1 MATLTADAPPS
12 APAPET
18 RRGLSW
24 FAVRGPAQVIA
35 AIGAVLAV
43 WIVLFTMFRGRNT
56 LALAPADT
64 NALHDWLSDLQT
76 SVGEGRNTN
85 PLFIYVFNPIR
96 AVIDAFAHRD
106 LRL

>member
-43 WIVLFTMFRGRNT
+43 WIVLFTVFRGRNT

-64 NALHDWLSDLQT
+64 NALHNWQSIVKVMFRSPRST
-76 SVGEGRNTN
+76 PPT
-85 PLFIYVFNPIR
+85 
-96 AVIDAFAHRD
+96 
-106 LRL
+106 